1 MKRMEKMKTKTNTD
15 KTIVAYFSH
24 HGKSIIV
31 FIAAFLLLA
40 SVSFFNVATSKT
52 VVTFNIEDYE
62 VGQISDITITASKSI
77 PEDEEY
83 PFTIYKGETII
94 KKGFPIS
101 DTGIQKL
108 EKMAA
113 TPMYMD
119 WRSFANSL
127 LIFLLLGGFSFFLYS
142 KPVCGRDTELKE
154 QAFLSSVF
162 IIVYGITAFAA
173 KIPVFSTA
181 FMLPVIIPAAFAIIL
196 ITILFGQK
204 SAISFSFLISLGV
217 LYAAPVGI
225 IPSIFVL
232 CSCIATVRIMREI
245 RHRMDMVSV
254 SIVLGILDAAFLFV
268 LRIAYNNIETY
279 DLFSIFGVA
288 INGFLSGIIALGF
301 LTPLESWLNTP
312 SIFRLMDLSDLNNP
326 IMRKMLLA
334 APGTYNHSLVVAQ
347 LAEAACDAIGANSLL
362 ARVGAYYHDIGKMD
376 QPEYFVENQQGE
388 NKHDE
393 INPKMSVLVVRS
405 HVKKGVEKAHQMRL
419 PKEVIDIIDQH
430 HGNSL
435 IQYFYFSA
443 KKQGLEVT
451 PEDYSYLENPPTS
464 REAGIVMLADTV
476 EAACRSL
483 ENPSVPR
490 LEKFINKLVM
500 KKYEDHQLDKSGL
513 TFADIDEIQESFV
526 TILAGYYHSRV
537 KYPNQKD
544 PDQDEVPTVHE
555 Q

>member
-451 PEDYSYLENPPTS
+451 PEDYSYLGNPPTS